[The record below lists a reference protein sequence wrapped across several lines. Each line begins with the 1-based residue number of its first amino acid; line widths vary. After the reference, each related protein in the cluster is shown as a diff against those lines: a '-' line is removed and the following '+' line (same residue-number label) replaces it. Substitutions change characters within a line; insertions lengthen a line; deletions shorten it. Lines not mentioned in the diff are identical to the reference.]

1 MKLRTSFFNI
11 HVLKKNLTR
20 FAPLWV
26 LYAVGEVLGLMPLDL
41 GEAAYRIVDDL
52 SYIMGPVSI
61 CHAGYALLVA
71 ACLFGDLFDS
81 RLCNGL
87 HAMPMRREGWLLTNL
102 VSGLVFALI
111 PALVGGGFAAVVL
124 REYWWIALAW
134 QLVSLLQF
142 VFFFGVAVF
151 SAMCAGKRIGMIAIY
166 AMVNFFSV
174 LIFWVAYMLY
184 EPLLPGVVFSEAWYE
199 LFSPLVTMVGSMYY
213 DIDINWSEISTK
225 VVFNGYIPESW
236 YYLFICAGVGVVFMV
251 LSWLLYR
258 KRHLETAGDFISFRP
273 MRMVFL
279 IVYTIAAG
287 VLVYAFGDF
296 VGLYKDYGFLTVGI
310 LIGFFTGWML
320 LERTVKIFTK
330 KVFAGFAVFAI
341 LFAASLGIT
350 AWDPMHMVTYVP
362 ETEKIA
368 NVCLFQLR
376 DTFLYYSGTHSGGW
390 YITDPAEIAKVQT
403 LHKQMLETPADPDGE
418 ILNMELRY
426 ELENGSY
433 VYRSYDVPAESP
445 VAEDL
450 RLFMSD
456 PRAVFG
462 VEDLQQIRDNLLQMN
477 IYLHGGDK
485 MLEITDRDQME
496 ALLDAILAD
505 CRTGAMAQNGN
516 FHRYQEQI
524 ANVDVTWKV
533 PNAEGVNV
541 DPNGARGEFLQIFEG
556 CVNTAAFLETLD
568 EN

>member
-26 LYAVGEVLGLMPLDL
+26 LYAVGEVLGIMTLDL

-320 LERTVKIFTK
+320 LERTIKIFTK

-368 NVCLFQLR
+368 NVCLFQLS

-485 MLEITDRDQME
+485 MLEITDRDRME

-533 PNAEGVNV
+533 PNGEGVNV

>member
-1 MKLRTSFFNI
+1 MDR
-11 HVLKKNLTR
+11 
-20 FAPLWV
+20 P
-26 LYAVGEVLGLMPLDL
+26 
-41 GEAAYRIVDDL
+41 
-52 SYIMGPVSI
+52 
-61 CHAGYALLVA
+61 
-71 ACLFGDLFDS
+71 CL
-81 RLCNGL
+81 
-87 HAMPMRREGWLLTNL
+87 
-102 VSGLVFALI
+102 
-111 PALVGGGFAAVVL
+111 
-124 REYWWIALAW
+124 

-320 LERTVKIFTK
+320 LERTIKIFTK

-368 NVCLFQLR
+368 NVCLFQLS

-462 VEDLQQIRDNLLQMN
+462 VEDLQQVRDNLLQMN

-516 FHRYQEQI
+516 FHRYQELI

-533 PNAEGVNV
+533 PNGEGVNV

>member
-26 LYAVGEVLGLMPLDL
+26 LYAVGEVLGIMTLDL

-71 ACLFGDLFDS
+71 ACLIGDLFDS

-151 SAMCAGKRIGMIAIY
+151 SAMCAGKRIGMIAVY

-174 LIFWVAYMLY
+174 LIFWVADMLY

-199 LFSPLVTMVGSMYY
+199 RFSPLVTMVGNMYY

-236 YYLFICAGVGVVFMV
+236 HYLFICAGVGVVFTV
-251 LSWLLYR
+251 LAWLLYR
-258 KRHLETAGDFISFRP
+258 KRNLETAGDFISFRP

-320 LERTVKIFTK
+320 LERTIKIFTK

-368 NVCLFQLR
+368 NVCLFQLS

-390 YITDPAEIAKVQT
+390 YIKEPEEIAKVQT

-462 VEDLQQIRDNLLQMN
+462 VEDLQQVRDNLLQMN

-485 MLEITDRDQME
+485 LLEITDRDRME
-496 ALLDAILAD
+496 ALLDAILTD
-505 CRTGAMAQNGN
+505 CRAGTMAQNGN
-516 FHRYQEQI
+516 FHRYQELI

-533 PNAEGVNV
+533 PNGEGVNV
-541 DPNGARGEFLQIFEG
+541 DPNGARGEYLQIFED